1 MKFKIEDENQIQNV
15 ETYSFEV
22 KSPIDQT
29 FNKVSVTRASFVNL
43 YVAKHGNKI
52 HCGLIARND
61 FQVENKNSSFWLWIS
76 YLIVLKI
83 LSYDVIFTILLRAVR
98 TCSKKYTQAMLV

>member
-83 LSYDVIFTILLRAVR
+83 LS
-98 TCSKKYTQAMLV
+98 